1 MAGGQYTPKSGKLH
15 VFTSLDVTVN
25 FGGDNQGTF
34 GDGDGDELALG
45 GLLRAQLRA
54 QPS

>member
-25 FGGDNQGTF
+25 FGGNNQGTF
-34 GDGDGDELALG
+34 GDATVMNSPWKAHW
-45 GLLRAQLRA
+45 RATTGA
-54 QPS
+54 TS